1 MSNTTKKYYI
11 AVDLEGVACTIGT
24 PGQGLA
30 QGSAGLE
37 YASLQGT
44 REANAAAKAL
54 FDCGADEVWI
64 WDCHGTGYNLKYDM
78 LDKRCKIVMGAGS
91 GKRFPC
97 IEEGFA
103 GVLFIGYHAYDTSDA
118 VLCHVYSSATFQHQ
132 KINGSFVGE
141 AHIDGA
147 VAGKYGV
154 PVIFASSDDIC
165 ISQMGEAFPWAETV
179 VTKRSLAWNSCVSDH
194 PEKVCDNIYA
204 GVKKAV
210 SRIGEMQTFTYPE
223 NFEYEIRY
231 KRIEPAQGCHYRNPD
246 GTLFSRPDAYTRV
259 GVMRDVEDI
268 FK

>member
-1 MSNTTKKYYI
+1 MNNNGKKYYI
-11 AVDLEGVACTIGT
+11 AVDLEGVACNIGT

-30 QGSAGLE
+30 AGTAGLE

-54 FDCGADEVWI
+54 FDSGADEVWV
-64 WDCHGTGYNLKYDM
+64 WDCHGSGFNLKYDL
-78 LDKRCKIVMGAGS
+78 LDARCKIVMGAGS
-91 GKRFPC
+91 GKRFPG

-103 GVLFIGYHAYDTSDA
+103 GVLFIGYHAYDVADA

-132 KINGSFVGE
+132 KINGDFVGE
-141 AHIDGA
+141 GQIDGA

-165 ISQMGEAFPWAETV
+165 VSQMKDSFPHAETV
-179 VTKRSLAWNSCVSDH
+179 ITKRSLAWNSCVSDH
-194 PEKVCDNIYA
+194 PEKVCENIYS
-204 GVKKAV
+204 GVLRAV
-210 SRIGEMQTFTYPE
+210 ERIDDMVPFTYSE
-223 NFEYEIRY
+223 NFEYEVRY

-246 GTLFSRPDAYTRV
+246 GTLFSRPDAYTRA
-259 GVMRDVEDI
+259 GVLRDIEDI

>member
-1 MSNTTKKYYI
+1 MNKNKRYYI

-24 PGQGLA
+24 NGQGLA

-37 YASLQGT
+37 YAALQGT

-54 FDCGADEVWI
+54 FDNGAEEVWV
-64 WDCHGTGYNLKYDM
+64 WDCHGTGYNLRYDL

-103 GVLFIGYHAYDTSDA
+103 GVLFIGYHAYDTIDA

-132 KINGSFVGE
+132 KINGEFVGE
-141 AHIDGA
+141 AQIDGA

-165 ISQMGEAFPWAETV
+165 ISQIKTFPFAQTV

-194 PEKVCDNIYA
+194 PETVCENIYA
-204 GVKKAV
+204 SVTEAVKNIDK
-210 SRIGEMQTFTYPE
+210 MLPFTYPE
-223 NFEYEIRY
+223 SFGYEVRY

-246 GTLFSRPDAYTRV
+246 GTLFARPDAYTRV
-259 GVMRDVEDI
+259 GVLKDIEDI
-268 FK
+268 FR

>member
-1 MSNTTKKYYI
+1 MNKNKRYYI

-37 YASLQGT
+37 YAALQGT

-54 FDCGADEVWI
+54 FDNGAEEVWV
-64 WDCHGTGYNLKYDM
+64 WDCHGTGYNLKYDL

-91 GKRFPC
+91 GKRFPG

-103 GVLFIGYHAYDTSDA
+103 GVLFIGYHAYDTIDA
-118 VLCHVYSSATFQHQ
+118 VLCHVYSSATFQYQ
-132 KINGSFVGE
+132 KINGEFVGE
-141 AHIDGA
+141 AQIDGA

-154 PVIFASSDDIC
+154 PVIFASSDDVC
-165 ISQMGEAFPWAETV
+165 ISQIKKTFPFAQTV

-194 PEKVCDNIYA
+194 PETVCENIYA
-204 GVKKAV
+204 SVTEAVKNIDK
-210 SRIGEMQTFTYPE
+210 MLPFTYPE
-223 NFEYEIRY
+223 SFGYEVRY

-246 GTLFSRPDAYTRV
+246 GTLFARPDAYTRA
-259 GVMRDVEDI
+259 GVLKDIEDI
-268 FK
+268 FR